1 MHSNKRKEPV
11 ARVTE
16 IYVAVFTVK
25 VFDDDLKAETIL
37 AGIQNDPENPK
48 RARARATIETQISA
62 VPDLVAMCDEI
73 VKQQKGIDAYRLLK
87 FDQKGIHELDPND
100 FRRLELARF
109 QQYSE
114 DRWGLC

>member
-1 MHSNKRKEPV
+1 MKPTKGEKTV

-37 AGIQNDPENPK
+37 AGFQNDPHNPK
-48 RARARATIETQISA
+48 MARARATIETQISA

-73 VKQQKGIDAYRLLK
+73 VKQQKGIETYRLLK
-87 FDQKGIHELDPND
+87 FDNKGIHELNPDE
-100 FRRLELARF
+100 FRRLELSAFR
-109 QQYSE
+109 QYPE